1 LRTQKHRPCGR
12 GGSGLPAARST
23 ARSSFPPMG
32 NALPSGTREKHA
44 PRRSAPAARCSAN
57 APSTRSG
64 TASDTAFGVA
74 CQSANARP
82 WRSDPT
88 WRWRSCHSRGRQDQR
103 RTTVPMM
110 PSRRPRAGGLRSE
123 ACLAGP
129 ALPAGPVEAHIA
141 AGRRFDQPIQGAW
154 SSLGTRVGVAPDESA
169 RDGSAC
175 AELYPPAKR
184 RRTSG
189 SPWVVRCR
197 PAGAPGGLR
206 GRRVGVVTTAGA

>member
-12 GGSGLPAARST
+12 GGCGLPAARST

-44 PRRSAPAARCSAN
+44 PRRSAPAAQCSAN
-57 APSTRSG
+57 APPTRSG

-110 PSRRPRAGGLRSE
+110 PSRRPRTGRLRSE

-129 ALPAGPVEAHIA
+129 TLPAGPVEAHIA
-141 AGRRFDQPIQGAW
+141 AGRRLTNRSREPGHRWIHGSVLHPMNLLVMDLLVSNCTHPPRGDV
-154 SSLGTRVGVAPDESA
+154 LPDH
-169 RDGSAC
+169 
-175 AELYPPAKR
+175 
-184 RRTSG
+184 
-189 SPWVVRCR
+189 PWMVRCR
-197 PAGAPGGLR
+197 PAGAPGGLH
-206 GRRVGVVTTAGA
+206 GQQIGVVTTTGA